1 MSYILTQ
8 EELNKIQEM
17 NTRFAKAKLA
27 LGDLELTKYD
37 MLKEVDKLRIEFEQ
51 NEKELI
57 NKYGKD
63 AVINMK
69 TGEVTQKT
77 Q

>member
-1 MSYILTQ
+1 MSNNLTH

-27 LGDLELTKYD
+27 LGDLELTKHD
-37 MLKEVDKLRIEFEQ
+37 MLKEVDKLRLEFEE
-51 NEKELI
+51 NEKQLI
-57 NKYGKD
+57 SKYGKD

-69 TGEVTQKT
+69 TGEVTQK

>member
-1 MSYILTQ
+1 MSNNLTQ

-17 NTRFAKAKLA
+17 NTRFAKAKLS

-37 MLKEVDKLRIEFEQ
+37 ILKEVDKLRLEFEQ
-51 NEKELI
+51 NERQLI
-57 NKYGKD
+57 DKYGKD

-69 TGEVTQKT
+69 TGEVTQKK
-77 Q
+77 

>member
-1 MSYILTQ
+1 MSNNLTQ

-37 MLKEVDKLRIEFEQ
+37 MLKEVDKLRLEFEE
-51 NEKELI
+51 NEKQLI
-57 NKYGKD
+57 SKYGKD

-69 TGEVTQKT
+69 TGEVTQK

>member
-1 MSYILTQ
+1 MSNNLTQ

-17 NTRFAKAKLA
+17 NTRFAKAKLS

-37 MLKEVDKLRIEFEQ
+37 MLKEVDKLRLEFEE
-51 NEKELI
+51 NEKQLI
-57 NKYGKD
+57 SKYGKD

-69 TGEVTQKT
+69 TGEVTQK

>member
-1 MSYILTQ
+1 MSNNLTQ
-8 EELNKIQEM
+8 DELNKIQEM

-37 MLKEVDKLRIEFEQ
+37 MLKEVDKLRFEFEQ
-51 NEKELI
+51 NERQLI
-57 NKYGKD
+57 DKYGKD

-69 TGEVTQKT
+69 TGEVTQKK
-77 Q
+77 

>member
-1 MSYILTQ
+1 MSNNLTQ

-37 MLKEVDKLRIEFEQ
+37 MLKEVDKLKLEFDE
-51 NEKELI
+51 NERQLI
-57 NKYGKD
+57 AKYGAD
-63 AVINMK
+63 AVINIK
-69 TGEVTQKT
+69 TGEVTHKK
-77 Q
+77 

>member
-1 MSYILTQ
+1 MSNNLTQ

-27 LGDLELTKYD
+27 LGDLELTKHD
-37 MLKEVDKLRIEFEQ
+37 MLKEVDKLRLEFEE
-51 NEKELI
+51 NEKQLI
-57 NKYGKD
+57 SKYGKD

-69 TGEVTQKT
+69 TGEVTQK